1 MKAIVQVLS
10 AALLALSS
18 AWALAQGAYP
28 NRPIRLIV
36 PYPPGGSTTAASQLL
51 APRLA
56 KSMGQQVI
64 VDNRPGGNTVIGS
77 QATARAPADGY
88 TVLLVTSTHAINP
101 LMMRD
106 LPYDSI
112 RDFTPIGTVLNTYYL
127 LAIHPG
133 VPAQTLAEFIA
144 LARKSPKSINYGSVG
159 SGGAVHLASE
169 LFNSVAGVDTQQ
181 VPYKGTGP
189 LVTDLMAGRVQF
201 FINNTLNLAPM
212 VKVGKLRGLAVSGEQ
227 RSGVLPE
234 VPTFA
239 EAGLPG
245 YKAGNWFGLL
255 GPAGLPRDILARLS
269 GELMKII
276 GSPEVREELNRQGLD
291 PFASTPDQFAALI
304 KSDMARFATLVESAG
319 IKMEN

>member
-291 PFASTPDQFAALI
+291 PFASTPNQFAALI

>member
-112 RDFTPIGTVLNTYYL
+112 RDFTPIGMIGAPN
-127 LAIHPG
+127 
-133 VPAQTLAEFIA
+133 
-144 LARKSPKSINYGSVG
+144 SPW
-159 SGGAVHLASE
+159 
-169 LFNSVAGVDTQQ
+169 
-181 VPYKGTGP
+181 
-189 LVTDLMAGRVQF
+189 
-201 FINNTLNLAPM
+201 
-212 VKVGKLRGLAVSGEQ
+212 
-227 RSGVLPE
+227 
-234 VPTFA
+234 PT
-239 EAGLPG
+239 
-245 YKAGNWFGLL
+245 
-255 GPAGLPRDILARLS
+255 R
-269 GELMKII
+269 
-276 GSPEVREELNRQGLD
+276 
-291 PFASTPDQFAALI
+291 
-304 KSDMARFATLVESAG
+304 
-319 IKMEN
+319 